1 MFKVKKDY
9 ATLYKREDPDPTNRL
24 LATHVD
30 PFQINDGVPSE
41 AEVEAVVQR
50 LHPPYQSAQTF
61 PGQHV

>member
-30 PFQINDGVPSE
+30 PFQINYKVPLE
-41 AEVEAVVQR
+41 AEVEAVV
-50 LHPPYQSAQTF
+50 
-61 PGQHV
+61 